1 MEVQDLLT
9 AIGGFMLAIIGFFL
23 KQTMEELKTIKEV
36 TYETKTK
43 VQVLENDYLNKIDN
57 LNDRFDMLN
66 SSLEKLTKNIEE
78 LNKRIK

>member
-1 MEVQDLLT
+1 MEVQYLLT
-9 AIGGFMLAIIGFFL
+9 TIGGLMLAIIGFFL
-23 KQTMEELKTIKEV
+23 KQTMEELKTIKET

-43 VQVLENDYLNKIDN
+43 VQVLENDYLNKIYN